1 MNGFNEF
8 MEKYFMPLAGK
19 ISEQRHLKAV
29 RDGIISA
36 MPLLIIGSIFLI
48 ISSPPI
54 ESWEEFMEPYAE
66 TLSIPVDATFEMLGL
81 VAVFGISFSLARS
94 YDMDGLSA
102 GVLSLAAFMVATPST
117 EEGNIPLDLMGAEG
131 LFIAIVLAIFTVEVY
146 RFFETKNIVIK
157 MPSTVPPSVW
167 RAFTALL
174 PGFFI
179 ILIVWGVDVI
189 LDTSF
194 DGLSLHGVISS
205 VLKGPLELIGGSLW
219 GALIA
224 VFLIHFLWSLGLH
237 GESIVASVLAPIWYS
252 LTEANVSA
260 QQAGEELPNIVS
272 QPLMSVWFAV
282 GGSGMAFALAI
293 LFVWRARSKHLKNL
307 GKMSIWSSFFNI
319 SEPLMFGAPVVL
331 NPLLF
336 IPFIIVPLIVT
347 IITYTSMSI
356 GLVGKPFVIVPW
368 TTPPPFSGALTT
380 GDWRGGALMLF
391 NLLVALLIYY
401 PFVRLYDKKL
411 QKDEKAEELNE
422 DKEDASEDVSES
434 V

>member
-1 MNGFNEF
+1 MNGFNQF
-8 MEKYFMPLAGK
+8 METYFMPLAGK
-19 ISEQRHLKAV
+19 LSEQRHLKAV

-36 MPLLIIGSIFLI
+36 MPLLIIGSVFLI

-54 ESWEEFMEPYAE
+54 ESWAEFMAPYAE
-66 TLSIPVDATFEMLGL
+66 TLNIPVNATFGMLGL
-81 VAVFGISFSLARS
+81 VAVFGISYSLAKS

-102 GVLSLAAFMVATPST
+102 GVLGLAAFMVATPLT
-117 EEGNIPLDLMGAEG
+117 EEGDLPLGLMGAEG

-146 RFFETKNIVIK
+146 RFFERKNIVIK

-189 LDTSF
+189 LDASF
-194 DGLSLHGVISS
+194 SLSLHDLIAS
-205 VLKGPLELIGGSLW
+205 VLKGPLELLGGSLW

-224 VFLIHFLWSLGLH
+224 VLLIHLLWSLGLH

-252 LTEANVSA
+252 LTEANVA
-260 QQAGEELPNIVS
+260 AHQAGAELPNIVG
-272 QPLMSVWFAV
+272 QPLMSIWFAV
-282 GGSGMAFALAI
+282 GGSGMVFALAI

-319 SEPLMFGAPVVL
+319 SEPIVFGAPIVL

-347 IITYTSMSI
+347 IITYFSMSI
-356 GLVGKPFVIVPW
+356 GLVGKPYVIVPW
-368 TTPPPFSGALTT
+368 TTPPPFSGILTT

-391 NLLVALLIYY
+391 NLLVSIIIYY
-401 PFVRLYDKKL
+401 PFVYLYDKKL
-411 QKDEKAEELNE
+411 LKDEKAKEQNE
-422 DKEDASEDVSES
+422 DNGETLENV
-434 V
+434 